1 MPQDNNE
8 KMHNDLIVNRA
19 RTSTDLTTNVAQ
31 RLAILTQTE
40 QTARV
45 KQMVTDA
52 GGAN

>member
-8 KMHNDLIVNRA
+8 KLHNDLKVNRSC
-19 RTSTDLTTNVAQ
+19 TSNDLTTNVAQ
-31 RLAILTQTE
+31 RLTALTQAE

-45 KQMVTDA
+45 KQMITDA

>member
-19 RTSTDLTTNVAQ
+19 KTSTDLTTNIIQ
-31 RLAILTQTE
+31 RLPDKTGEA
-40 QTARV
+40 TARLKAIIV
-45 KQMVTDA
+45 EA